1 MKKTII
7 FCLFVSL
14 NILGLSQPAMADL
27 DNFLIDLNR
36 KAVADIH
43 RFNATLS
50 SQFNVPVPKI
60 EAILK
65 TVKDPADA
73 FMCLQLSQLS
83 GVHVDTV
90 VSSYRRNS
98 GKGWGVIAKELGIK
112 PGSSAFHAL
121 KRGDFVYGSPQKVKK
136 SKGKGKEKGKG
147 KGKKK

>member
-1 MKKTII
+1 MKKSLL
-7 FCLFVSL
+7 FCLFVYL
-14 NILGLSQPAMADL
+14 LVLGLTQPAKADL
-27 DNFLIDLNR
+27 DNFLLDLNR

-50 SQFNVPVPKI
+50 SQFKVPVPEI

-83 GVHVDTV
+83 GVHVDKV
-90 VSSYRRNS
+90 VSSYRKNS
-98 GKGWGVIAKELGIK
+98 GKGWGVIAKDLGIK

-121 KRGDFVYGSPQKVKK
+121 KRGDFVYGSPQTVKK
-136 SKGKGKEKGKG
+136 SRGKGKEKGKG